1 MPGSKRGTPYLQ
13 IRLDPEVMELLRE
26 RAGDAGPGR
35 GGGVSLYVRQLIY
48 RDLGLPEPEPYA
60 PQLSPRNRK
69 LRERQRSDD

>member
-26 RAGDAGPGR
+26 RAGEAHPGR

-60 PQLSPRNRK
+60 PEVSPRNRK
-69 LRERQRSDD
+69 LLKERKG